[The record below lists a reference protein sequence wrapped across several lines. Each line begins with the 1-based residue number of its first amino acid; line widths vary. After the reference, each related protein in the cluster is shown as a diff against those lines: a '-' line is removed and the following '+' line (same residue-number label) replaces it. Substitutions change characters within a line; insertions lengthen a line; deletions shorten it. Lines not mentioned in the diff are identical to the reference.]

1 MILFLEFQGV
11 LWPSYQPHAWAEQSY
26 IDGIASLEKILAPY
40 LSQLDI
46 VLSDPRVHD
55 TPLDNI
61 RSILPDQLSTRVVD
75 SMYMSELISA
85 AWSDYHSALA
95 TRYACIRAWM
105 ERRRPGHHEG
115 WLALEEGR
123 ELDSWP
129 KDAREH
135 LVFGYLG
142 DPAVQGRVISQLRK
156 QLVQEK
162 Q

>member
-26 IDGIASLEKILAPY
+26 IGGIAPLEKILAPY

-55 TPLDNI
+55 TPLDNM
-61 RSILPDQLSTRVVD
+61 RSILPEQLSTRVVD
-75 SMYMSELISA
+75 SMYMSELISP

-105 ERRRPGHHEG
+105 ERRRPGYGGG
-115 WLALEEGR
+115 WLALEEGK

-135 LVFGYLG
+135 LVSGYLG
-142 DPAVQGRVISQLRK
+142 DPAVQTRVASQLQEQLAK
-156 QLVQEK
+156 QG
-162 Q
+162 